1 MTVCET
7 NGGGKREKY
16 IRESRE
22 EDQPSLLAI
31 WIIHVQNYVD
41 IHEYMD
47 VPPNVPRNTSIN
59 NERQRRSHNS
69 TSVFYLGEKKP
80 KAVRSNRWHIMVH
93 YYSAIL
99 AWEKIAYVCPC
110 VTRLD

>member
-47 VPPNVPRNTSIN
+47 VPPNV
-59 NERQRRSHNS
+59 H
-69 TSVFYLGEKKP
+69 V
-80 KAVRSNRWHIMVH
+80 
-93 YYSAIL
+93 IL
-99 AWEKIAYVCPC
+99 ALTTKDSEE
-110 VTRLD
+110 VTTAHQSFIWVKKSRKL